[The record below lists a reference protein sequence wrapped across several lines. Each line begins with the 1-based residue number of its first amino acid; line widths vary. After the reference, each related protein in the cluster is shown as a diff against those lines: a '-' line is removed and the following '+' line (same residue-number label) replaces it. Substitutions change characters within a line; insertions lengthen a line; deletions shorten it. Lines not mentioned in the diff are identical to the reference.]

1 MNWKHL
7 LDFDKF
13 DLVRWDDPCQA
24 IVDAI
29 YWQLNDTLDRVQK
42 DVERY
47 CESQEYFW
55 YMNHRNDYDY
65 ISNCIKTYVSKI
77 NLKGYLN
84 FDHPDINIDYE
95 GIQIALLRAGEKHV
109 ADYFVEEDTLRY
121 KEALVL
127 HSLRII

>member
-24 IVDAI
+24 IVDNI
-29 YWQLNDTLDRVQK
+29 YWQLNDALDHIQK

-55 YMNHRNDYDY
+55 YMNYRKDYDY

-109 ADYFVEEDTLRY
+109 ADYFVEEDTL
-121 KEALVL
+121 
-127 HSLRII
+127 

>member
-13 DLVRWDDPCQA
+13 DLVRWDAPCQG
-24 IVDAI
+24 IVNAI
-29 YWQLNDTLDRVQK
+29 YYQLSDTLDHIQK
-42 DVERY
+42 DVEHY

-55 YMNHRNDYDY
+55 YMDHRKDYDY

-77 NLKGYLN
+77 DLKSYLN

-121 KEALVL
+121 EEALAL
-127 HSLRII
+127 HSLGIM